1 METKSIIFDLF
12 GTLIYTSRKVNPYLN
27 LFNSLGLTKDEK
39 SYWINRVLTKN
50 YGYLQE
56 IANEINKNINTSE
69 FEKQVQEEIQSTH
82 LFDDTIQVLD
92 RLSSKYNLYL
102 LSNISTPYK
111 ECLYNLEIDR
121 YFKKV
126 FFSCDIGYRKP
137 DPNSFKSVIDYSG
150 LHPNQLI
157 MVGDSQIS
165 DCNGALNC
173 GIMTIKK
180 DKSLLRIEQDLTK

>member
-1 METKSIIFDLF
+1 M
-12 GTLIYTSRKVNPYLN
+12 
-27 LFNSLGLTKDEK
+27 
-39 SYWINRVLTKN
+39 
-50 YGYLQE
+50 
-56 IANEINKNINTSE
+56 
-69 FEKQVQEEIQSTH
+69 
-82 LFDDTIQVLD
+82 
-92 RLSSKYNLYL
+92 